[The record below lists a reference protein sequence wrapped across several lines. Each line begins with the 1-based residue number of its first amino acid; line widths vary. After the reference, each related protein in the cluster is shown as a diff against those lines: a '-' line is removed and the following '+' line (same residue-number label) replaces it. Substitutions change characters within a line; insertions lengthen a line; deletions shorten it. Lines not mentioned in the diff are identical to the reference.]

1 MTLVRPL
8 QLLLC
13 CADAEIV
20 ENNIA
25 FGVLKLLGRRDIL
38 LCGGDKIRV
47 LWIGIWAR
55 VGIIAFVC
63 EVFDDL
69 VQQSIRYQN
78 HDTSG

>member
-25 FGVLKLLGRRDIL
+25 FGVLKLFRRGHIL
-38 LCGGDKIRV
+38 LCGGDKLRV
-47 LWIGIWAR
+47 LWVGIWTC

-63 EVFDDL
+63 EIFDDL
-69 VQQSIRYQN
+69 VQQLVRYQN